1 MHDIHPTAIVDPQ
14 TEIGEGVSIGPWCMV
29 HGKVKIGAG
38 TQLQERVTLR
48 GPIEIGAENHFYPQ
62 VTIGLWPQDRKFGP
76 HSITPG
82 VVIGDKNVFRE
93 GVTIHAATAQ
103 LPTRIGNHN
112 MFMVNSHLAHDVNIG
127 NHCTLAN
134 GALIAGH
141 VQIQDNV
148 NLSGNAL
155 VHQFCRLG
163 RLSMISGAMFV
174 VQDLPPF
181 CTVYVSR
188 HVGSLNFVG
197 LRRAGL
203 RDSILPL
210 KRAFEILYRSRH
222 TTQLAISLIEQ
233 ELHHDAACMEL
244 AEFCKH
250 TKRGIASYMGT
261 AGFEE

>member
-1 MHDIHPTAIVDPQ
+1 MHQIHPTAIVDPQ
-14 TEIGEGVSIGPWCMV
+14 TEIGDGVTIGPWCMV
-29 HGKVKIGAG
+29 HGKVRIGAG
-38 TQLQERVTLR
+38 SHLQERVTLR
-48 GPIEIGAENHFYPQ
+48 GPIDIGEENHFYPQ

-76 HSITPG
+76 TSETPG
-82 VVIGDKNVFRE
+82 VSLGNKNILRE
-93 GVTIHAATAQ
+93 GVTIHAATGK
-103 LPTRIGNHN
+103 LPTRLGNNN
-112 MFMVNSHLAHDVNIG
+112 MLMVNSHLAHDVVVG
-127 NHCTLAN
+127 NNCTLAN

-141 VQIQDNV
+141 VHIEDGV
-148 NLSGNAL
+148 NLSGNAM

-188 HVGSLNFVG
+188 HVGSLNLVG

-222 TTQLAISLIEQ
+222 TTQLAVALIEE
-233 ELHHDAACMEL
+233 ELGSDPACREL

-250 TKRGIASYMGT
+250 TKRGIASYLGT